1 MDKFSKA
8 GKEFEKIRKEGRE
21 TLSKKEETKARKT
34 LNKKALKPAVS
45 HVRDFLSLIHAV
57 VSKGYKAPVEL
68 LTAVVAAVLYLLWVF
83 DVIPDFVT
91 VIGYLDDIA
100 VTLAVAKIVSVEINK
115 FKKWKVK
122 NESKKDS

>member
-8 GKEFEKIRKEGRE
+8 DKEFEKIRDKGRK
-21 TLSKKEETKARKT
+21 TLSQKEETKARKA
-34 LNKKALKPAVS
+34 LNKSALKPAVN
-45 HVRDFLSLIHAV
+45 HVRDFLSLISAV
-57 VSKGYKAPVEL
+57 VSKGYKAPIEL

-83 DVIPDFVT
+83 DVIPDLVP

-100 VTLAVAKIVSVEINK
+100 VILAVAKMVSIEINN

>member
-1 MDKFSKA
+1 MGKISKA
-8 GKEFEKIRKEGRE
+8 DKEFEKIRDKGRK
-21 TLSKKEETKARKT
+21 TLSQKEEKRVRKT
-34 LNKKALKPAVS
+34 LNKSALKPAVS

-57 VSKGYKAPVEL
+57 VTKGYKAPIEL

-83 DVIPDFVT
+83 DVVPDFVP

-100 VTLAVAKIVSVEINK
+100 VILAVAKMVSVEINK